1 MSLTKKILSNT
12 FIQMFWRITTALMA
26 IISVKLITSTLWVE
40 WYWQYATVYEFLALF
55 AVAWDFW
62 IYTVALRE
70 MSSKLWDNLNEKKNK
85 AVSFIYQNI
94 LWLRIVLMSF
104 FMLLAVWIWFLIPAY
119 QGTLIPMWILITSIA
134 VFLNL
139 IYSISTSIL
148 QLHLK
153 MTYSTIALIIWK
165 IFSVWIIFYWAFF
178 IDSKDE
184 SFFTFLFAWIL
195 WHLVMLWITFFYA
208 KRFSDISPKFNYDYW
223 WEIFK
228 KAAPYW
234 VAIILWTIYFKID
247 VFLLS
252 ILKDSSQVW
261 IYSVWIRIVEV
272 FAVLPM
278 FFMNSLLPSLTKAVE
293 NNLDK
298 SKKNINKLAEK
309 LMNQAFFF
317 MLWTWSILILWTYLF
332 STLIIKIV
340 SSEEFLSWRQF
351 EYWADY
357 ILVLLMIAMFFS
369 FFSIMFSIAFVAFK
383 KQKTVL
389 IINILWVSLNLILN
403 LIYIPEY
410 WYIAAAWTSIISEIF
425 VFILSFIFFQR
436 VLKFFP
442 DIKKIF

>member
-1 MSLTKKILSNT
+1 
-12 FIQMFWRITTALMA
+12 MA

-40 WYWQYATVYEFLALF
+40 WYWNYATVYEYLWLF
-55 AVAWDFW
+55 AVAGDFG

-70 MSSKLWDNLNEKKNK
+70 MSSKLKNWEDK
-85 AVSFIYQNI
+85 SDSISFIYQNI
-94 LWLRIVLMSF
+94 LWLRIFLMWF
-104 FMLLAVWIWFLIPAY
+104 VMLIAIWIWFLIPAY
-119 QGTLIPMWILITSIA
+119 QWTLIPMWIVICAIA

-153 MTYSTIALIIWK
+153 MQYSTIALIIWK
-165 IFSVWIIFYWAFF
+165 ILSVWIIFYWAFF
-178 IDSKDE
+178 LDSKSE
-184 SFFTFLFAWIL
+184 SFFTFLLAWVF
-195 WHLVMLWITFFYA
+195 WHLLMLIITFFYA
-208 KRFSDISPKFNYDYW
+208 KKFTNILPKFNFDYW

-234 VAIILWTIYFKID
+234 LAIILWTIYFKID

-293 NNLDK
+293 DK
-298 SKKNINKLAEK
+298 TEKWKQLAKK

-317 MLWTWSILILWTYLF
+317 MLWTWSVLVLWTYLF
-332 STLIIKIV
+332 SGLIIKIV
-340 SSEEFLSWRQF
+340 SSSEFLSWNKF

-383 KQKTVL
+383 KQKLVL
-389 IINILWVSLNLILN
+389 IINILWVSMNLILN
-403 LIYIPEY
+403 LIYIPKY

-425 VFILSFIFFQR
+425 VFILSFIFFQK

-442 DIKKIF
+442 DVNKIFLDVKKNK

>member
-1 MSLTKKILSNT
+1 
-12 FIQMFWRITTALMA
+12 MFWRITTALMA

-55 AVAWDFW
+55 AVAGDFW

-70 MSSKLWDNLNEKKNK
+70 MSSKLWGDPDNKSLKNP

-94 LWLRIVLMSF
+94 LWLRIVLMAF
-104 FMLLAVWIWFLIPAY
+104 FMAIAVWIWFMIPAY
-119 QGTLIPMWILITSIA
+119 QDTLIPMWILITSIA

-153 MTYSTIALIIWK
+153 MSYSTIALIVWK
-165 IFSVWIIFYWAFF
+165 IVSVWVIFYWAFF
-178 IDSKDE
+178 MDSKDE
-184 SFFTFLFAWIL
+184 SFYTFLIWWIL
-195 WHLVMLWITFFYA
+195 WHLVMLWLTFFYA
-208 KRFSDISPKFNYDYW
+208 KKFTNIFPKFNLDYW

-234 VAIILWTIYFKID
+234 IAIILWTIYFKID

-252 ILKDSSQVW
+252 ILRSPEEVW

-272 FAVLPM
+272 FAVLPL
-278 FFMNSLLPSLTKAVE
+278 FFMNSVLPTLTQAVE
-293 NNLDK
+293 NNKEKIVSIMNK
-298 SKKNINKLAEK
+298 S
-309 LMNQAFFF
+309 FFF
-317 MLWTWSILILWTYLF
+317 MLAAWLPLVIWTFFF
-332 STLIIKIV
+332 SELAIKII
-340 SSEEFLSWRQF
+340 SSEEFLSWWLF

-357 ILVLLMIAMFFS
+357 TLVLLMIAMFFS

-383 KQKTVL
+383 KQKLVL
-389 IINILWVSLNLILN
+389 WINILWVLLNIILN
-403 LIYIPEY
+403 LYYIPQF
-410 WYIAAAWTSIISEIF
+410 WYIAAAWTSIVSEVF
-425 VFILSFIFFQR
+425 VFILSFLFFQK

-442 DIKKIF
+442 NPRKIF

>member
-1 MSLTKKILSNT
+1 MIKKILSNT
-12 FIQMFWRITTALMA
+12 FIQMFWRITSALMA
-26 IISVKLITSTLWVE
+26 IIAVKLITSTLWVE

-55 AVAWDFW
+55 AVAGDFG

-70 MSSKLWDNLNEKKNK
+70 MSSKLAKDDNKW
-85 AVSFIYQNI
+85 VSFIYQNI
-94 LWLRIVLMSF
+94 LWLRIVLMAF
-104 FMLLAVWIWFLIPAY
+104 FMAIAVWVWFLIPAY
-119 QGTLIPMWILITSIA
+119 QWTLIPMWIVICAVA

-139 IYSISTSIL
+139 VYSISTSIL

-165 IFSVWIIFYWAFF
+165 IISVAVIFYWAFF
-178 IDSKDE
+178 LDSKDE
-184 SFFTFLFAWIL
+184 SFFTFLIWWIV
-195 WHLVMLWITFFYA
+195 WHFFMLAITLFYA
-208 KRFSDISPKFNYDYW
+208 KKWTNIFPKFNFDFW

-234 VAIILWTIYFKID
+234 IAIILWTIYFKID

-293 NNLDK
+293 NNLEK
-298 SKKNINKLAEK
+298 AKN

-317 MLWTWSILILWTYLF
+317 MLWTWSILVLWTYFF
-332 STLIIKIV
+332 SSSIIKIV
-340 SSEEFLSWRQF
+340 SSADFLSWNKF

-383 KQKTVL
+383 KQKMVL
-389 IINILWVSLNLILN
+389 WINILWVSLNLILN
-403 LIYIPEY
+403 LIYIPKF
-410 WYIAAAWTSIISEIF
+410 WYLAAVWTSIISEVF
-425 VFILSFIFFQR
+425 VFILSFIFFQS
-436 VLKFFP
+436 VLKFSP
-442 DIKKIF
+442 DLKRIFLDVKKFF

>member
-26 IISVKLITSTLWVE
+26 VISVKLITMTLWVE
-40 WYWQYATVYEFLALF
+40 WYWQYATVYEFLWLF
-55 AVAWDFW
+55 AVAGDFW

-70 MSSKLWDNLNEKKNK
+70 MSSKLWDDKTVGNYWIVSKKNK
-85 AVSFIYQNI
+85 EVSFIYQNI
-94 LWLRIVLMSF
+94 LGLRILLMWF
-104 FMLLAVWIWFLIPAY
+104 FMAIAVWIWFMIPAY
-119 QGTLIPMWILITSIA
+119 QDTLIPMWILVTSIA

-139 IYSISTSIL
+139 IYSISTSVL

-153 MTYSTIALIIWK
+153 MTYSTIALIVWK
-165 IFSVWIIFYWAFF
+165 IVSVWIIFYWAFF

-184 SFFTFLFAWIL
+184 SFFTFLIAWVIG
-195 WHLVMLWITFFYA
+195 HLAMLCLTFFYA
-208 KRFSDISPKFNYDYW
+208 KKFTNILPKFNFDYW

-234 VAIILWTIYFKID
+234 IAIILWTIYFKID
-247 VFLLS
+247 IFLLS
-252 ILKDSSQVW
+252 ILRSPEEVW

-278 FFMNSLLPSLTKAVE
+278 FFMNSVLPTLTQAVE
-293 NNLDK
+293 KNKEKIIWIMNK
-298 SKKNINKLAEK
+298 S
-309 LMNQAFFF
+309 FFF
-317 MLWTWSILILWTYLF
+317 MLAAWLPLVIWTYFF
-332 STLIIKIV
+332 SELAIKII
-340 SSEEFLSWRQF
+340 SSEEFLSWWMF

-357 ILVLLMIAMFFS
+357 TLILLMIAMFFS

-383 KQKTVL
+383 KQKMVL
-389 IINILWVSLNLILN
+389 WINILWVSMNLILN
-403 LIYIPEY
+403 LIYIPQY

-425 VFILSFIFFQR
+425 VFVLSFIFFQK

-442 DIKKIF
+442 NPRKIFS

>member
-1 MSLTKKILSNT
+1 
-12 FIQMFWRITTALMA
+12 MFWRITTALMA
-26 IISVKLITSTLWVE
+26 IISVKLITLTLWVE

-55 AVAWDFW
+55 AVAGDFG

-70 MSSKLWDNLNEKKNK
+70 MSSKLLIGDDNHGTGTIKNK
-85 AVSFIYQNI
+85 AVSYIYQNI
-94 LWLRIVLMSF
+94 LWLRIVLMWF
-104 FMLLAVWIWFLIPAY
+104 FMFLAVWIWFLIPAY
-119 QGTLIPMWILITSIA
+119 ENTLIPMWIAICAIA

-184 SFFTFLFAWIL
+184 SFFTFLIAWIL
-195 WHLVMLWITFFYA
+195 WHLIMLWITLFYA
-208 KRFSDISPKFNYDYW
+208 RKFSDIFPKFNYDYW

-234 VAIILWTIYFKID
+234 LAIILWTIYFKID
-247 VFLLS
+247 IFLLS

-272 FAVLPM
+272 FAVLPI
-278 FFMNSLLPSLTKAVE
+278 FFMNSVLPSLTQAVE
-293 NNLDK
+293 NNIEK
-298 SKKNINKLAEK
+298 AKN

-332 STLIIKIV
+332 SELIIRIV
-340 SSEEFLSWRQF
+340 SSSEFLSSSLNWWVWKF
-351 EYWADY
+351 EYWAEY

-383 KQKTVL
+383 KMKTVL
-389 IINILWVSLNLILN
+389 IINILWVSMNLILN
-403 LIYIPEY
+403 LIYIPKF
-410 WYIAAAWTSIISEIF
+410 WYIAAAWTSIISEVF
-425 VFILSFIFFQR
+425 VFILSFIFFQK
-436 VLKFFP
+436 VLRFIP
-442 DIKKIF
+442 NIRRII